1 MRMFIRLHRDERG
14 VTLIF
19 ALLATFVVLLLSIY
33 VLDQSL
39 RSQDQA
45 ARDRKRLTAENAAE
59 AGLNWFFN
67 NIQNA
72 PATSNSTLQMT
83 PYTGS
88 LISGPNSVSFTA
100 TPSFYADTTGVTP
113 FTGTLSATNFP
124 LSAKIVSVGTS
135 SNGTKRQMES
145 FMALHPVYGGF
156 DGAVISNSNTNFTNN
171 FTITGNNG
179 NDGDIVISTGNYS
192 STSGTQT
199 VHGNIYVSSPG
210 GTATIGTSEHV
221 YGSVWATG
229 SVTLSHSQA
238 QVDGDAKSTSGGV
251 TVSSGS
257 VSGSAYYCTGSAP
270 SNVAGAKIKTCTLGP
285 PPSTAFPQVKFD
297 ANAWQSLGYY
307 VQTFSGVTACADA
320 QNYVEGN
327 GTGSYKG
334 GAGVPAG
341 YTGVVVRIAANCTYT
356 NSNNAVVN
364 VGSNLAIVTDGGINI
379 TNKSTWNGVTTQ
391 RSLFFIHSWP
401 SSGSYV
407 CSPLDPDG
415 VYELG
420 DVALG
425 NNTTFNNLVQ
435 VSVYTPCEAA
445 MNNNNATFYGQVIG
459 SSLTVANQ
467 FSMIYRPVLIPGAK
481 VTGFKEDVAYVREVT
496 VGS

>member
-1 MRMFIRLHRDERG
+1 MFIRLHRDERG

-19 ALLATFVVLLLSIY
+19 ALLATFVVMLLSVY

-39 RSQDQA
+39 RNQDQA

-72 PATSNSTLQMT
+72 PATLTTTLQMT

-100 TPSFYADTTGVTP
+100 TPTYYSDTSGVTP
-113 FTGTLSATNFP
+113 FTGTLTATHFP
-124 LSAKIVSVGTS
+124 LSAKIVSVGTA
-135 SNGTKRQMES
+135 SNGSHRQMES
-145 FMALHPVYGGF
+145 FMALHPIYAGY
-156 DGAVISNSNTNFTNN
+156 DGAMITNSSASFQNN

-179 NDGDIVISTGNYS
+179 NDGDIVVLNGNYS

-199 VHGNIYVSSPG
+199 VHGNIYVSSAG
-210 GTATIGTSEHV
+210 GTATIGTGLHV
-221 YGSVWATG
+221 FGQVWASG
-229 SVTLSHSQA
+229 SVTLSQSQA
-238 QVDGDAKSTSGGV
+238 LVDGDAKSTSGGV
-251 TVSSGS
+251 TVSSGA
-257 VSGSAYYCTGSAP
+257 VGGSAYYCTGSAP
-270 SNVAGAKIKTCTLGP
+270 SNVSGAKIQTCALGP
-285 PPSTAFPQVKFD
+285 PPSTPFPQVQFD
-297 ANAWQSLGYY
+297 ATAWQSLGYY
-307 VQTFSGVTACADA
+307 VQTYSGATACTDA

-327 GTGSYKG
+327 SSGTYKS

-341 YTGVVVRIAANCTYT
+341 YSGVVVRIAANCTYVNT
-356 NSNNAVVN
+356 NN
-364 VGSNLAIVTDGGINI
+364 VTVSLGSNLAIVTDGGINI
-379 TNKSTWNGVTTQ
+379 SQKSTWNGTSSQ
-391 RSLFFIHSWP
+391 RSLFFIHAWP
-401 SSGSYV
+401 SSGSYA
-407 CSPLDPDG
+407 CSNLNPDG

-425 NNTTFNNLVQ
+425 NNTSFNNLVQ
-435 VSVYTPCEAA
+435 VSVYSPCEAA
-445 MNNNNATFYGQVIG
+445 MNNNNSTFYGQVIG
-459 SSLTVANQ
+459 TSTSVANQ

-481 VTGFKEDVAYVREVT
+481 VTGFQEDVAYVREVT